1 MYNIYFPD
9 NNINVFLIIFPQYYK
24 YVREGMLDNSRMPS
38 FYYKK
43 NKIIFCVTNNLMK
56 ININKLCN

>member
-56 ININKLCN
+56 